1 MKRKKNLNV
10 CGLTRNPSRQK
21 FHPQSFD
28 VYNQLLVL
36 FLSYHKYLKPFFKIS
51 FTANTCVWA
60 PKDDLRWRL
69 QAFQHHNPAQV
80 SDSIFSMGSWELC
93 VPLLLMF
100 PVTFL
105 KIQAVFSRYFT
116 VRDWSTFCNKWP
128 TNQQFFCQYLVCGV
142 RAVDTKT
149 RRKASREEVC
159 VAPVGRCTPNLRCF
173 CEISVCTVVAL
184 NCKPFQSVQIFVW
197 LCFDVS
203 DKFIW
208 MQTAESRQRLSCL
221 MKPCDC
227 PFHG

>member
-1 MKRKKNLNV
+1 MYNRESCFKSCVKPEELFWEKGATNTFPLFHLSLKMWQRKMKRKKNLNV

-128 TNQQFFCQYLVCGV
+128 TNQQFFCQ
-142 RAVDTKT
+142 
-149 RRKASREEVC
+149 
-159 VAPVGRCTPNLRCF
+159 
-173 CEISVCTVVAL
+173 
-184 NCKPFQSVQIFVW
+184 
-197 LCFDVS
+197 
-203 DKFIW
+203 
-208 MQTAESRQRLSCL
+208 
-221 MKPCDC
+221 
-227 PFHG
+227 